1 MSRKSRPTTDD
12 GAAPSAKLDIQRIRV
27 NAEGYDRGGAYWGAG
42 PDVFI
47 ASTPDGTEQVTIRAA
62 NLIEAR
68 QKAAKEMAA
77 NGPPA
82 GTAEREPIGGHPT
95 RKSRIHMEW
104 RNAITGQTVR
114 LRVTHS
120 RNYLTTG
127 SDHIEIEAVEP
138 KRAMLPITETGY
150 RSHFIKSEDV
160 DRCGGVRRFVT
171 EWLASA
177 AASKPW
183 QRSQQAAK
191 QGDLFQ
197 WAQAQQEIAV
207 PRKQKSKR
215 PAAKP
220 AKAVKRMPKPA

>member
-1 MSRKSRPTTDD
+1 MSSKSRASDQGATPTT
-12 GAAPSAKLDIQRIRV
+12 KLDFQRIRV
-27 NAEGYDRGGAYWGAG
+27 NAEGYDQGGAYWGAG

-47 ASTPDGTEQVTIRAA
+47 ASTPDGAEQVTIRAA

-68 QKAAKEMAA
+68 TKAAKELEAD
-77 NGPPA
+77 GRPVEP
-82 GTAEREPIGGHPT
+82 AEREPIGGHPT

-127 SDHIEIEAVEP
+127 SDHIEIEAIEP
-138 KRAMLPITETGY
+138 KRAILPITETGY
-150 RSHFIKSEDV
+150 RSHFIKSDDV
-160 DRCGGVRRFVT
+160 ERAGGVRRFVT
-171 EWLASA
+171 DWLASA

-197 WAQAQQEIAV
+197 WAEAKQEVAV
-207 PRKQKSKR
+207 PRKRKSKR

-220 AKAVKRMPKPA
+220 AKTSKRKPKPA

>member
-1 MSRKSRPTTDD
+1 MSSKSRASDQASTPT
-12 GAAPSAKLDIQRIRV
+12 AKLDFQRIRV

-47 ASTPDGTEQVTIRAA
+47 ASTPDGAEQVTIRAA

-68 QKAAKEMAA
+68 AKAAKELET
-77 NGPPA
+77 NGRPVES
-82 GTAEREPIGGHPT
+82 AEREPIGGHPT

-104 RNAITGQTVR
+104 RNAITGQNVR

-127 SDHIEIEAVEP
+127 SDHIEIEAIEP
-138 KRAMLPITETGY
+138 KRAILPITETGY
-150 RSHFIKSEDV
+150 RSHFIKSDDV
-160 DRCGGVRRFVT
+160 ERSGGIRRFVT
-171 EWLASA
+171 DWLVSA

-197 WAQAQQEIAV
+197 WAEAKQEVAS
-207 PRKQKSKR
+207 PRKRKSKR

-220 AKAVKRMPKPA
+220 AKATRRRPKPA

>member
-1 MSRKSRPTTDD
+1 MSRKSRASGQ
-12 GAAPSAKLDIQRIRV
+12 GATPAARLDVQRIRV
-27 NAEGYDRGGAYWGAG
+27 NAEGYDQGGTYWGAG

-47 ASTPDGTEQVTIRAA
+47 ASTPDGAEQVTIRAA
-62 NLIEAR
+62 NMIEAR
-68 QKAAKEMAA
+68 AKAAKELEAT
-77 NGPPA
+77 GRPVEP
-82 GTAEREPIGGHPT
+82 AEREPIGGHPT
-95 RKSRIHMEW
+95 RKSHIQMEW

-127 SDHIEIEAVEP
+127 SDHIEIEAIEP
-138 KRAMLPITETGY
+138 KRAVLPITETGY
-150 RSHFIKSEDV
+150 RSHFIKSDEV
-160 DRCGGVRRFVT
+160 DRSGGVRRFVT
-171 EWLASA
+171 DWLASA

-197 WAQAQQEIAV
+197 WAEAKLEVAA
-207 PRKQKSKR
+207 PRKRKYKR

-220 AKAVKRMPKPA
+220 AKASKRKPKPA